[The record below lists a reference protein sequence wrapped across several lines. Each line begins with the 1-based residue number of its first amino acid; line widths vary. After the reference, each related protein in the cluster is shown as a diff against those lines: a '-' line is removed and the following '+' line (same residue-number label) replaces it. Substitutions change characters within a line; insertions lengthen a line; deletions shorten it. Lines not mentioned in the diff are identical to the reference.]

1 MTLNLTNLLASQ
13 VTGYLAYNDHYNTD
27 TLKKINYVTAANGLF
42 RVEKTPIAIFK
53 VKVQE
58 YKKPIPGLKTMEE
71 GPELL
76 VPKIPFKFLQ
86 MALSF
91 YLDVYEKDK
100 TEASLL
106 FFWNKEN
113 KRLPDVYSDNSPVKG
128 LMSEGQL
135 VVYVP
140 RQENQGGLSEFHKDP
155 VVDWLRTN
163 LCILCET
170 HSHHTMNAY
179 FSSTDNANENA
190 TQFYG
195 VWGYITNQQ
204 PKFAFRY
211 VSGDA
216 KIEISPD
223 VLFEWPMATTTTT
236 EVITFEDE
244 TLEPVT
250 SINQEHHMFKGPFK
264 KLDYP
269 AEWMDQHTAK
279 RIVPALPTIGGRGT
293 FPRSNRYVS
302 RFDGGLD
309 QIGWDFEHDPNAF
322 NPAFEEDLSSGLM
335 SGHTIAGSGFEG
347 AEVIQFMNLA
357 DEKNKLDIRDN
368 IYDLCSEYE
377 RHGYSQVIESTIHGM
392 KQNAI

>member
-1 MTLNLTNLLASQ
+1 
-13 VTGYLAYNDHYNTD
+13 
-27 TLKKINYVTAANGLF
+27 
-42 RVEKTPIAIFK
+42 
-53 VKVQE
+53 
-58 YKKPIPGLKTMEE
+58 
-71 GPELL
+71 
-76 VPKIPFKFLQ
+76 
-86 MALSF
+86 
-91 YLDVYEKDK
+91 
-100 TEASLL
+100 
-106 FFWNKEN
+106 
-113 KRLPDVYSDNSPVKG
+113 
-128 LMSEGQL
+128 
-135 VVYVP
+135 
-140 RQENQGGLSEFHKDP
+140 
-155 VVDWLRTN
+155 
-163 LCILCET
+163 
-170 HSHHTMNAY
+170 MNAY

-269 AEWMDQHTAK
+269 AEWMGQHTAK

-335 SGHTIAGSGFEG
+335 SGHTITGSGFEG

>member
-71 GPELL
+71 GPELIA
-76 VPKIPFKFLQ
+76 PKIPFKFLQ

-106 FFWNKEN
+106 FFWNKDN
-113 KRLPDVYSDNSPVKG
+113 KRLPEVYSDNSPVKG
-128 LMSEGQL
+128 LISEGEL

-170 HSHHTMNAY
+170 HSHHVMNAY
-179 FSSTDNANENA
+179 FSGTDDANENA

-195 VWGYITNQQ
+195 VWGHITSQQ

-211 VSGDA
+211 VSGEA

-223 VLFEWPMATTTTT
+223 VLFEWPMVTTTTT

-244 TLEPVT
+244 TLEPLT

-264 KLDYP
+264 KLEYP
-269 AEWMDQHTAK
+269 TEWMEQHTAK
-279 RIVPALPTIGGRGT
+279 RVVPALPTIGGRGT
-293 FPRSNRYVS
+293 FPHNRSYVS
-302 RFDGGLD
+302 RFDGRLD

-322 NPAFEEDLSSGLM
+322 NPAFEEDLSSRLM
-335 SGHTIAGSGFEG
+335 SGHTITGSSFEN
-347 AEVIQFMNLA
+347 AEVIQFMNLP

-377 RHGYSQVIESTIHGM
+377 RHGYSQVIESTINGM